1 MYMYF
6 CSPLPALFADSYF
19 YTGVEMGV
27 RVIVLAKKNP
37 QCPLPGFQHGPFD
50 PEASAER

>member
-19 YTGVEMGV
+19 YTWVEMGV
-27 RVIVLAKKNP
+27 RVIVLAKNIT
-37 QCPLPGFQHGPFD
+37 QCPLPGLQRGPFD
-50 PEASAER
+50 PEASA